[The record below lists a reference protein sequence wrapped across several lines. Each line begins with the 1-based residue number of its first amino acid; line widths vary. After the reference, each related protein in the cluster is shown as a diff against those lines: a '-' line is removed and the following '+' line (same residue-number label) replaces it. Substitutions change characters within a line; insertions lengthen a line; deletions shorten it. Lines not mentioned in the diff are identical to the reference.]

1 MRRLLPTWVLGALF
15 ATAGLVAARRIA
27 PGRHELELDVYV
39 LVLGAMALLTMISWL
54 RQIAP
59 PERGSRLAAALE
71 PQPSELPKIPEL
83 DRLERELYMSAAREF
98 DLHYRLRP
106 IVREIALARLA
117 RRGLSLDLGSAA
129 VRELVGD
136 LWKLVRP
143 DREPPRDRQTPGPG
157 LAQLRRTV
165 ESLERL

>member
-1 MRRLLPTWVLGALF
+1 
-15 ATAGLVAARRIA
+15 
-27 PGRHELELDVYV
+27 
-39 LVLGAMALLTMISWL
+39 
-54 RQIAP
+54 
-59 PERGSRLAAALE
+59 
-71 PQPSELPKIPEL
+71 
-83 DRLERELYMSAAREF
+83 MSAAREF

-143 DREPPRDRQTPGPG
+143 DREPPKDRQAPGPAG
-157 LAQLRRTV
+157 PASPNGREPGASLTVPMSIEELNAAGGPDSRGGRACGRRQTEALELVLLGILADGHVLIEDFPASRR
-165 ESLERL
+165 R